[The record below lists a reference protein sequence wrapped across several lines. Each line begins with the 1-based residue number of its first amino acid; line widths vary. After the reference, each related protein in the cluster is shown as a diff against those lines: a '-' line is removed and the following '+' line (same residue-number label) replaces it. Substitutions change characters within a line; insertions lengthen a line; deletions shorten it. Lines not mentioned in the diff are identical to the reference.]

1 MTTTEIQLRDLLAR
15 LLEVDAASIST
26 RLPMTEQGIDSLLG
40 LRFARLV
47 QDQTGREIDI
57 EWLFDYP
64 TIEAFARCLDERCGA
79 VTAAA

>member
-1 MTTTEIQLRDLLAR
+1 MTTTEIQMRELLAQ

-26 RLPMTEQGIDSLLG
+26 RVPMTEQGMDSLLG

-47 QDQTGREIDI
+47 QDKIGREIDI

-64 TIEAFARCLDERCGA
+64 TIEEFARCVDARCSA
-79 VTAAA
+79 VAAAA